1 MNTARLVEQ
10 LYKIMPHIIS
20 SPARTGAPITSA
32 AGSPTPQR
40 QPSIFSTIGQDAPAG
55 LVVFLVALP
64 LCLGISLASGAPLLA
79 GLVTGIVGGVLVS
92 WLSGSQLSVSG
103 PAAGLTVI
111 ILTAIATLGSF
122 QAVMAATVVAGVLQ
136 MLMGVV
142 KAGVIGMYF
151 PAAVIRGMLAA
162 IGLILI
168 LKQIPHFLG
177 ADTDYF
183 EDMDFLQFNGLNTFS
198 AIGAAAKGLSPGSV
212 LVGAVSLAL
221 LLLWDSAPLRRLKLV
236 QKVPAALVVVVVSIA
251 LNQLLKA
258 VAPEMQVKPEH
269 LVKLPI
275 VSSLSGLL
283 SQMSFPDWSAFA
295 RPATYG
301 VALTIAIVASLETL
315 LSVEAVDN
323 LDPQKRHTP
332 TNRELLAQGAGNV
345 VSGLLGGLPIT
356 AVIVRSSA
364 NIAAG
369 GQTKVAAF
377 FHGILLLVSL
387 LFLGSILNLIP
398 LSALAAVLLLVGYK
412 LTTPALYRKQW
423 QLGREQFVPFIITI
437 VAVLFT
443 DLLKGVSIGL
453 ALGFFFILRDNAKA
467 GSYLRRDTASDADE
481 PGSLHLRLPEHVS
494 FLNKASIV
502 TTLEE
507 LPAGSRIILDGT
519 RSDVID
525 HDVLEAIEAFRQA
538 APARGIDLE
547 LRGIRQVALAAH

>member
-1 MNTARLVEQ
+1 
-10 LYKIMPHIIS
+10 MPTPP
-20 SPARTGAPITSA
+20 PAPA
-32 AGSPTPQR
+32 AGL
-40 QPSIFSTIGQDAPAG
+40 FSTIGQDAPAG

-79 GLVTGIVGGVLVS
+79 GLISGIVGGLLVS
-92 WLSGSQLSVSG
+92 VLSGSAVSVSG

-111 ILTAIATLGSF
+111 MLSAIATLGSWP
-122 QAVMAATVVAGVLQ
+122 AVLAATVVAGVIQL
-136 MLMGVV
+136 LLGVAR
-142 KAGVIGMYF
+142 AGIIALYF

-162 IGLILI
+162 IGIILI
-168 LKQIPHFLG
+168 MKQIPHFLG

-212 LVGAVSLAL
+212 LVGAVSLGL
-221 LLLWDSAPLRRLKLV
+221 LLLWDTAPVRRQPWARLV
-236 QKVPAALVVVVVSIA
+236 PGALVAVLVAVG
-251 LNQLLKA
+251 LNQLLRTA
-258 VAPEMQVKPEH
+258 APDWQVRPEH
-269 LVKLPI
+269 LVKLP
-275 VSSLSGLL
+275 VLSSLGQLAGV
-283 SQMSFPDWSAFA
+283 MTFPDFNAL
-295 RPATYG
+295 RNPATYG
-301 VALTIAIVASLETL
+301 VAFTIAIVASLETL

-332 TNRELLAQGAGNV
+332 TNRELMAQGAGNL
-345 VSGLLGGLPIT
+345 VSGLLGGLPLT

-369 GQTKVAAF
+369 GRSKLAAF
-377 FHGILLLVSL
+377 IHGILLLTSL
-387 LFLGSILNLIP
+387 LFLGSVLNLIP
-398 LSALAAVLLLVGYK
+398 LAALAAVLLLVGFK
-412 LTTPALYRKQW
+412 LTKPALYRQQW
-423 QLGREQFVPFIITI
+423 RLGWAQFGPFIITI

-453 ALGFFFILRDNAKA
+453 VIGFFFILKDNAKA
-467 GSYLRRDTASDADE
+467 GSYLRRNSAAGE
-481 PGSLHLRLPEHVS
+481 EEEAAGALLHLHLPEHVS

-502 TTLEE
+502 TTLEQ
-507 LPAGSRIILDGT
+507 LPTGSRVLLDGT

-547 LRGIRQVALAAH
+547 LRGIAPVALLGH